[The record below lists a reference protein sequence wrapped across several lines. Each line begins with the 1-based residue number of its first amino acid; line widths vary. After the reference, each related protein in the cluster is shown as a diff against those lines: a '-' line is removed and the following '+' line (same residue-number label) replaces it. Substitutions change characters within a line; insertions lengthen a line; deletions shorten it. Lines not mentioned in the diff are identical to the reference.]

1 MKKASKKEIKKIGKS
16 LFNAAVAAV
25 VALYSAGQTDAK
37 VLANAALAA
46 VLTTAARYV
55 NPKDTSFGVGKKI

>member
-1 MKKASKKEIKKIGKS
+1 MNEKTKKEVLKIGKS
-16 LFNAAVAAV
+16 LFNAAIAAV
-25 VALYSAGQTDAK
+25 IALYSAGQTDLK

-55 NPKDTSFGVGKKI
+55 NPKDTSFGIGKSI

>member
-1 MKKASKKEIKKIGKS
+1 MGKVSKKEMHKIGKS
-16 LFNAAVAAV
+16 LLNAAVAAV

-46 VLTTAARYV
+46 VLTTVVRYI
-55 NPKDTSFGVGKKI
+55 NPKDTSFGVGKKS

>member
-1 MKKASKKEIKKIGKS
+1 MTKKSKKELKKIGKS

-25 VALYSAGQTDAK
+25 IALYSAGQTDIK
-37 VLANAALAA
+37 ILANAAIAA